1 MSGPEDTPPD
11 QDKADQDKAD
21 QDKAEQNP
29 PKKAP
34 SDAPPAAPA
43 VPGWKAIMRGLGPT
57 GLGLQVGAP
66 VLALLIS
73 LLITIG
79 LLRVTGADPFSSI
92 QSMIDYGTTDNSIVD
107 ILNRATR
114 YYLSAVAV
122 AIGFRMA
129 LLNIGVDGQYRLA
142 AMMSAS
148 LGGALALPAPIGQ
161 FLVIVA
167 AMLVGGLWAAIAGI
181 LKVTRG
187 VSEVLSTIM
196 LNAIAT
202 GLIAYLLNDQ
212 RLAEVRPGSNNVA
225 TPPIPGSGQ
234 VGAFNG
240 VLTTLLSGP
249 VLALILIA
257 GSALIIY
264 SAYRRQATAAPEQTG
279 TQQSGTQQT
288 GRTGRGPATGLI
300 LGVLGAAVFVAITA
314 GVLAPT
320 LTDLPGRVYGLLPL
334 AALVGIVFWVVI
346 NHTRFGFDLK
356 ISGLSPTAAQA
367 SGVSARRMVVITMV
381 MSGAV
386 AGLIGMPE
394 LLGAS
399 YEYSLN
405 FPAGLGFTGI
415 TVALLG
421 RNHPAGIALA
431 ALLFAFLDQTSDVL
445 QEVDVPKEIVGV
457 MQGVV
462 VLTVVIVYELV
473 RRWEIRLQQ
482 RTVAVELATGHDLAA
497 VSAAGRDPDG
507 QDPAAGQD
515 PSGSQDPSDGGAKG
529 VSS

>member
-1 MSGPEDTPPD
+1 MSDPNDPKEPQPPGSGAPEPKPEPEKAGPE
-11 QDKADQDKAD
+11 KV
-21 QDKAEQNP
+21 
-29 PKKAP
+29 
-34 SDAPPAAPA
+34 PA
-43 VPGWKAIMRGLGPT
+43 WQAILRGMGPT
-57 GLGLQVGAP
+57 GLALRIGAP

-73 LLITIG
+73 LAITMI
-79 LLRVTGADPFSSI
+79 LLRVTGADPFSSVR
-92 QSMIDYGTTDNSIVD
+92 SMIDYGTTDNSIVD
-107 ILNRATR
+107 IVNRATR

-142 AMMSAS
+142 AFLAAA
-148 LGGALALPAPIGQ
+148 LGGALTLPAPFGQ
-161 FLVIVA
+161 LLVIVA
-167 AMLVGGLWAAIAGI
+167 AMLVGGLWAAIAGV

-202 GLIAYLLNDQ
+202 GLIAYLLNDK

-225 TPPIPGSGQ
+225 TAQIPEDGRVGSL
-234 VGAFNG
+234 NG
-240 VLTTLLSGP
+240 LLS
-249 VLALILIA
+249 AF
-257 GSALIIY
+257 
-264 SAYRRQATAAPEQTG
+264 
-279 TQQSGTQQT
+279 
-288 GRTGRGPATGLI
+288 
-300 LGVLGAAVFVAITA
+300 GV
-314 GVLAPT
+314 
-320 LTDLPGRVYGLLPL
+320 DLPGDVYGLLPL
-334 AALVGIVFWVVI
+334 AVVVGVVFWVVI
-346 NHTRFGFDLK
+346 NYTRFGFDLK
-356 ISGLSPTAAQA
+356 VSGLSPSAAQA
-367 SGVSARRMVVITMV
+367 SGVNARRMIVYTMV
-381 MSGAV
+381 ASGVV

-482 RTVAVELATGHDLAA
+482 RTVAAELATGHDLARE
-497 VSAAGRDPDG
+497 AAGR
-507 QDPAAGQD
+507 A
-515 PSGSQDPSDGGAKG
+515 S
-529 VSS
+529 

>member
-1 MSGPEDTPPD
+1 MSEREDVPEKVDTP
-11 QDKADQDKAD
+11 
-21 QDKAEQNP
+21 E
-29 PKKAP
+29 
-34 SDAPPAAPA
+34 PAAVPA
-43 VPGWKAIMRGLGPT
+43 WKAVLQGLGPS
-57 GLGLQVGAP
+57 GLGLRIGAP

-73 LLITIG
+73 LLITMG

-92 QSMIDYGTTDNSIVD
+92 TSMIDYGTTDNSIVD

-142 AMMSAS
+142 AMLSAA
-148 LGGALALPAPIGQ
+148 LGGALTLPAPIGQ

-167 AMLVGGLWAAIAGI
+167 AMLIGGLWAAIAGV

-225 TPPIPGSGQ
+225 TAPVPESGR
-234 VGAFNG
+234 VGPFND
-240 VLTTLLSGP
+240 VLTALFSGP
-249 VLALILIA
+249 GLIVLLIA
-257 GSALIIY
+257 GAALIFY
-264 SAYRRQATAAPEQTG
+264 SAHRRSGDGQGAGLVRGAVGAVLFMVVTALVVAP
-279 TQQSGTQQT
+279 
-288 GRTGRGPATGLI
+288 
-300 LGVLGAAVFVAITA
+300 VLS
-314 GVLAPT
+314 
-320 LTDLPGRVYGLLPL
+320 DLPGQVYGLLPM
-334 AALVGIVFWVVI
+334 AVVVGVVFWVVV
-346 NHTRFGFDLK
+346 NHTRFGFDLRV
-356 ISGLSPTAAQA
+356 SGLSPTAAQA
-367 SGVSARRMVVITMV
+367 SGVSARRMIVITMV
-381 MSGAV
+381 ASGAV

-482 RTVAVELATGHDLAA
+482 RTVADELATGHDLAA
-497 VSAAGRDPDG
+497 KGAA
-507 QDPAAGQD
+507 
-515 PSGSQDPSDGGAKG
+515 S
-529 VSS
+529 

>member
-1 MSGPEDTPPD
+1 MSEPKDPTPPGGGEPPEPPEDAS
-11 QDKADQDKAD
+11 K
-21 QDKAEQNP
+21 
-29 PKKAP
+29 
-34 SDAPPAAPA
+34 DAPKSLSKDVPPADGKDAGKGVPEPVPA
-43 VPGWKAIMRGLGPT
+43 WKAILRGLGPT
-57 GLGLQVGAP
+57 GLGLKIGAP

-73 LLITIG
+73 LGITMI
-79 LLRVTGADPFSSI
+79 LLRVTGADPISSI
-92 QSMIDYGTTDNSIVD
+92 QSMIDYGTTENSIVD
-107 ILNRATR
+107 IVNRATR

-129 LLNIGVDGQYRLA
+129 LLNIGVDGQYRIAAFLA
-142 AMMSAS
+142 AA
-148 LGGALALPAPIGQ
+148 LGGAITLPAPFGQ
-161 FLVIVA
+161 LLVIVA
-167 AMLVGGLWAAIAGI
+167 AMVVGGLWAAIAGV

-202 GLIAYLLNDQ
+202 GVIAYLLNDK

-225 TPPIPGSGQ
+225 TAQIPESGR
-234 VGAFNG
+234 VGPLNG
-240 VLTTLLSGP
+240 FLS
-249 VLALILIA
+249 
-257 GSALIIY
+257 S
-264 SAYRRQATAAPEQTG
+264 
-279 TQQSGTQQT
+279 
-288 GRTGRGPATGLI
+288 
-300 LGVLGAAVFVAITA
+300 LGI
-314 GVLAPT
+314 
-320 LTDLPGRVYGLLPL
+320 DLPGDVYGLLPL
-334 AALVGIVFWVVI
+334 AVLVGIVFWVVI
-346 NHTRFGFDLK
+346 NYTRFGFDLK
-356 ISGLSPTAAQA
+356 VSGLSASAAQA
-367 SGVSARRMVVITMV
+367 SGVNARRMIVYTMIA
-381 MSGAV
+381 SGVV

-482 RTVAVELATGHDLAA
+482 RAVAAELATGHDLARE
-497 VSAAGRDPDG
+497 AAGS
-507 QDPAAGQD
+507 A
-515 PSGSQDPSDGGAKG
+515 S
-529 VSS
+529 

>member
-1 MSGPEDTPPD
+1 MSAH
-11 QDKADQDKAD
+11 DKDAAKDA
-21 QDKAEQNP
+21 AEEAAKDAAGETAENAP
-29 PKKAP
+29 KAP
-34 SDAPPAAPA
+34 SEGAATPSADPSIAPLGMDPKGKAKGKAPA
-43 VPGWKAIMRGLGPT
+43 PAGGKPVPAWRAILQGLGPQD
-57 GLGLQVGAP
+57 LMLRVCAP

-73 LLITIG
+73 LLITMG
-79 LLRVTGADPFSSI
+79 LLRITGADPFSSI
-92 QSMIDYGTTDNSIVD
+92 ASMIDYGTTDNSIVD

-142 AMMSAS
+142 AMLSAA
-148 LGGALALPAPIGQ
+148 LGGALALPAPLGQ

-167 AMLVGGLWAAIAGI
+167 AMLVGGLWAAIAGV

-202 GLIAYLLNDQ
+202 GLIAYLLNDK

-225 TPPIPGSGQ
+225 TAPIPESGRVGPFNDVLTALFSGPGLVAVLV
-234 VGAFNG
+234 VGAVLIVVAFRRRSAAEGQDGRNRRALVLGG
-240 VLTTLLSGP
+240 VTALVFVLVTALVVGP
-249 VLALILIA
+249 VL
-257 GSALIIY
+257 
-264 SAYRRQATAAPEQTG
+264 
-279 TQQSGTQQT
+279 SG
-288 GRTGRGPATGLI
+288 
-300 LGVLGAAVFVAITA
+300 
-314 GVLAPT
+314 
-320 LTDLPGRVYGLLPL
+320 LPGQVYGLLPM
-334 AALVGIVFWVVI
+334 AVLVGVLFWVVI
-346 NHTRFGFDLK
+346 NHTRFGFDLRV
-356 ISGLSPTAAQA
+356 SGLSPTAAQA
-367 SGVSARRMVVITMV
+367 SGVSAKRMIVITMV
-381 MSGAV
+381 ASGAV

-421 RNHPAGIALA
+421 RNHPVGIALA

-462 VLTVVIVYELV
+462 VLTVVIVYEWV

-482 RTVAVELATGHDLAA
+482 RAVADELATGHDLAA
-497 VSAAGRDPDG
+497 KGAG
-507 QDPAAGQD
+507 
-515 PSGSQDPSDGGAKG
+515 S
-529 VSS
+529 

>member
-1 MSGPEDTPPD
+1 MSGPAGPPPEDPSTPKDEPSKDEPPKDEPPKDEAPTSPAPPD
-11 QDKADQDKAD
+11 SGSKQ
-21 QDKAEQNP
+21 
-29 PKKAP
+29 
-34 SDAPPAAPA
+34 AAPA
-43 VPGWKAIMRGLGPT
+43 GGAAPPKVPETVPSWKAILRGLGPR
-57 GLGLQVGAP
+57 GLALKIGAP

-73 LLITIG
+73 LAITMI
-79 LLRVTGADPFSSI
+79 LLRVTGADPVSSI
-92 QSMIDYGTTDNSIVD
+92 QSMIDYGTTENSIVD
-107 ILNRATR
+107 IIDRATR
-114 YYLSAVAV
+114 YYLSAIAV

-142 AMMSAS
+142 AFLAAA
-148 LGGALALPAPIGQ
+148 LGGALTLPAPLGQ
-161 FLVIVA
+161 MLVIIA
-167 AMLVGGLWAAIAGI
+167 AMLIGGLWAAIAGV

-202 GLIAYLLNDQ
+202 GLIAYLLNDE

-225 TPPIPGSGQ
+225 TPKIPVEGR
-234 VGAFNG
+234 VGPLNG
-240 VLTTLLSGP
+240 FLSSIG
-249 VLALILIA
+249 I
-257 GSALIIY
+257 
-264 SAYRRQATAAPEQTG
+264 
-279 TQQSGTQQT
+279 
-288 GRTGRGPATGLI
+288 
-300 LGVLGAAVFVAITA
+300 
-314 GVLAPT
+314 
-320 LTDLPGRVYGLLPL
+320 DLPGHVYGLLPL
-334 AALVGIVFWVVI
+334 AIVVGVVFWIVI

-356 ISGLSPTAAQA
+356 ISGLSPSAAQA
-367 SGVSARRMVVITMV
+367 SGVSAKRMVVVTMV
-381 MSGAV
+381 ASGAV

-421 RNHPAGIALA
+421 RNHPVGIALA

-482 RTVAVELATGHDLAA
+482 RTVADELATGRDLARE
-497 VSAAGRDPDG
+497 AAGR
-507 QDPAAGQD
+507 A
-515 PSGSQDPSDGGAKG
+515 S
-529 VSS
+529 

>member
-1 MSGPEDTPPD
+1 M
-11 QDKADQDKAD
+11 Q
-21 QDKAEQNP
+21 
-29 PKKAP
+29 
-34 SDAPPAAPA
+34 
-43 VPGWKAIMRGLGPT
+43 GLGPS
-57 GLGLQVGAP
+57 GLGLRIGAP
-66 VLALLIS
+66 VLALVIS
-73 LLITIG
+73 LLITMG

-92 QSMIDYGTTDNSIVD
+92 TSMIDYGTTDNSIVD

-142 AMMSAS
+142 AMLSAA
-148 LGGALALPAPIGQ
+148 LGGALTLPAPIGQ
-161 FLVIVA
+161 FLVILS
-167 AMLVGGLWAAIAGI
+167 AMLIGGLWAAIAGV

-225 TPPIPGSGQ
+225 TAPIPDSGR
-234 VGAFNG
+234 VGPFND
-240 VLTTLLSGP
+240 VLTALFSGP
-249 VLALILIA
+249 GLIA
-257 GSALIIY
+257 VLIVGSAVIVY
-264 SAYRRQATAAPEQTG
+264 SVHRRQAAGGEGSGAAP
-279 TQQSGTQQT
+279 
-288 GRTGRGPATGLI
+288 GL
-300 LGVLGAAVFVAITA
+300 VLGAIGAVVFMVVTALVVAP
-314 GVLAPT
+314 VLS
-320 LTDLPGRVYGLLPL
+320 DLPGQVYGLLPM
-334 AALVGIVFWVVI
+334 AVVVGVVFWVVV
-346 NHTRFGFDLK
+346 NHTRFGFDLRV
-356 ISGLSPTAAQA
+356 SGLSPTAAQA
-367 SGVSARRMVVITMV
+367 SGVSARRMIVITMV
-381 MSGAV
+381 ASGAV

-482 RTVAVELATGHDLAA
+482 RTVADELATGHDLAA
-497 VSAAGRDPDG
+497 KGA
-507 QDPAAGQD
+507 
-515 PSGSQDPSDGGAKG
+515 PS
-529 VSS
+529 

>member
-1 MSGPEDTPPD
+1 MSEPPEKPDSGPEKAPDLSKDAASGPAKDPAKAQAEDSAKDPAKDPAKAPAKD
-11 QDKADQDKAD
+11 QDP
-21 QDKAEQNP
+21 AEI
-29 PKKAP
+29 
-34 SDAPPAAPA
+34 PAWRA
-43 VPGWKAIMRGLGPT
+43 AIQGLGPR
-57 GLGLQVGAP
+57 GLALKIGAP

-73 LLITIG
+73 LLITMG
-79 LLRVTGADPFSSI
+79 LLRITGADPVSSI
-92 QSMIDYGTTDNSIVD
+92 QSMIDYGTTENSIVD
-107 ILNRATR
+107 IVNRATR

-129 LLNIGVDGQYRLA
+129 LLNIGVDGQYRMA
-142 AMMSAS
+142 AMLSAA
-148 LGGALALPAPIGQ
+148 LGGAMTLPAPFGQ
-161 FLVIVA
+161 LLTIVA
-167 AMLVGGLWAAIAGI
+167 AMLIGGLWAAIAGI

-202 GLIAYLLNDQ
+202 GLIAYLLNDK

-225 TPPIPGSGQ
+225 TAPIPEDGR
-234 VGAFNG
+234 VGPLNG
-240 VLTTLLSGP
+240 LLSSIG
-249 VLALILIA
+249 I
-257 GSALIIY
+257 
-264 SAYRRQATAAPEQTG
+264 
-279 TQQSGTQQT
+279 
-288 GRTGRGPATGLI
+288 
-300 LGVLGAAVFVAITA
+300 
-314 GVLAPT
+314 
-320 LTDLPGRVYGLLPL
+320 DLPGQMYGLLPL
-334 AALVGIVFWVVI
+334 AIVVGVVFWVVI
-346 NHTRFGFDLK
+346 NRTRFGFDLK
-356 ISGLSPTAAQA
+356 VSGLSPTAAQA
-367 SGVSARRMVVITMV
+367 SGVSAKKMVVITMV
-381 MSGAV
+381 ASGAV

-421 RNHPAGIALA
+421 RNHPVGIALA

-482 RTVAVELATGHDLAA
+482 RTVASELATGHDLAKET
-497 VSAAGRDPDG
+497 S
-507 QDPAAGQD
+507 
-515 PSGSQDPSDGGAKG
+515 
-529 VSS
+529 

>member
-1 MSGPEDTPPD
+1 MSDDPKDTPPPGD
-11 QDKADQDKAD
+11 DEPTDKPADKPTDEPAAGSSGGDGGGVDMAKAG
-21 QDKAEQNP
+21 
-29 PKKAP
+29 
-34 SDAPPAAPA
+34 PPAGAPEP
-43 VPGWKAIMRGLGPT
+43 VPSWKAMLRGLGPQ
-57 GLGLQVGAP
+57 GLGLKIGAP

-73 LLITIG
+73 LGITMI
-79 LLRVTGADPFSSI
+79 LLRITGADPVSSI
-92 QSMIDYGTTDNSIVD
+92 QSMVEYGTTENSIVD

-142 AMMSAS
+142 AFLAAA
-148 LGGALALPAPIGQ
+148 LGGALALPAPFGQ
-161 FLVIVA
+161 LLVIVA
-167 AMLVGGLWAAIAGI
+167 AMVVGGLWAAIAGV

-202 GLIAYLLNDQ
+202 GLIAYLLNDK
-212 RLAEVRPGSNNVA
+212 RLADVRPGSNNVA
-225 TPPIPGSGQ
+225 TPQIPESGR
-234 VGAFNG
+234 VGGLNG
-240 VLTTLLSGP
+240 F
-249 VLALILIA
+249 LASIGI
-257 GSALIIY
+257 
-264 SAYRRQATAAPEQTG
+264 
-279 TQQSGTQQT
+279 
-288 GRTGRGPATGLI
+288 
-300 LGVLGAAVFVAITA
+300 
-314 GVLAPT
+314 
-320 LTDLPGRVYGLLPL
+320 DLPGDVYGLLPL
-334 AALVGIVFWVVI
+334 AILVGIVFWVVI

-356 ISGLSPTAAQA
+356 VSGLSASAAQA
-367 SGVSARRMVVITMV
+367 SGVNARRMIVYTMV
-381 MSGAV
+381 ASGVV

-482 RTVAVELATGHDLAA
+482 RAVAAELATGHDLARE
-497 VSAAGRDPDG
+497 AAGS
-507 QDPAAGQD
+507 A
-515 PSGSQDPSDGGAKG
+515 S
-529 VSS
+529 

>member
-1 MSGPEDTPPD
+1 MSGV
-11 QDKADQDKAD
+11 
-21 QDKAEQNP
+21 AE
-29 PKKAP
+29 KAP
-34 SDAPPAAPA
+34 PGPPEPPAPPGADVPA
-43 VPGWKAIMRGLGPT
+43 WKAILRGLGPS
-57 GLGLQVGAP
+57 GLGLRVGAP

-73 LLITIG
+73 LLITMA
-79 LLRVTGADPFSSI
+79 LLRITGADPFSSI
-92 QSMIDYGTTDNSIVD
+92 NAMIDYGTTDNSIVD

-142 AMMSAS
+142 AMLSAA
-148 LGGALALPAPIGQ
+148 LGGALTLPAPIGQ
-161 FLVIVA
+161 FLVILS
-167 AMLVGGLWAAIAGI
+167 AMLIGGLWAAIAGV

-202 GLIAYLLNDQ
+202 GVIAYLLNDD

-225 TPPIPGSGQ
+225 TPPIPESGR
-234 VGAFNG
+234 VGPFNDA
-240 VLTTLLSGP
+240 LTAIFSGP
-249 VLALILIA
+249 GLALVLVLGA
-257 GSALIIY
+257 AAIIY
-264 SAYRRQATAAPEQTG
+264 SVYRRRGDGAGENGGGGAAP
-279 TQQSGTQQT
+279 SL
-288 GRTGRGPATGLI
+288 A
-300 LGVLGAAVFVAITA
+300 LGVLGAVVFVAVTA
-314 GVLAPT
+314 LVVAPA
-320 LTDLPGRVYGLLPL
+320 LVDLPGTVYGLLPL
-334 AALVGIVFWVVI
+334 AVVVGVVFWVVI
-346 NHTRFGFDLK
+346 NHTRFGFDLR

-367 SGVSARRMVVITMV
+367 SGVSARRMIVITMV
-381 MSGAV
+381 ASGAV

-482 RTVAVELATGHDLAA
+482 RTVADELATGHDLAA
-497 VSAAGRDPDG
+497 TGGAAG
-507 QDPAAGQD
+507 
-515 PSGSQDPSDGGAKG
+515 SAKG
-529 VSS
+529 ASS

>member
-1 MSGPEDTPPD
+1 MSDPTTPAGEPGKSPE
-11 QDKADQDKAD
+11 
-21 QDKAEQNP
+21 
-29 PKKAP
+29 
-34 SDAPPAAPA
+34 SLGGPPAGTED
-43 VPGWKAIMRGLGPT
+43 VPSWKAVLQGLGPRA
-57 GLGLQVGAP
+57 LALKVGAP

-73 LLITIG
+73 LLITVG
-79 LLRVTGADPFSSI
+79 LLRITGADPVSSI
-92 QSMIDYGTTDNSIVD
+92 QSMIDYGTTPNSVVD

-129 LLNIGVDGQYRLA
+129 LLNIGVDGQYRMA
-142 AMMSAS
+142 AMLSAS
-148 LGGALALPAPIGQ
+148 LGGALTLPAPFGQ
-161 FLVIVA
+161 LLTIVA
-167 AMLVGGLWAAIAGI
+167 AMLVGGLWAAIAGV

-202 GLIAYLLNDQ
+202 GLIAYLLNDK

-225 TPPIPGSGQ
+225 TPKIPESGR
-234 VGAFNG
+234 VGPLNG
-240 VLTTLLSGP
+240 F
-249 VLALILIA
+249 LASIGI
-257 GSALIIY
+257 
-264 SAYRRQATAAPEQTG
+264 
-279 TQQSGTQQT
+279 
-288 GRTGRGPATGLI
+288 
-300 LGVLGAAVFVAITA
+300 
-314 GVLAPT
+314 
-320 LTDLPGRVYGLLPL
+320 DLPGQVYGLLPL
-334 AALVGIVFWVVI
+334 AIVVGIVFWVVI
-346 NHTRFGFDLK
+346 NRTRFGFDLK
-356 ISGLSPTAAQA
+356 VSGLSPTAAQA
-367 SGVSARRMVVITMV
+367 SGVSAARMIVITMV
-381 MSGAV
+381 ASGAV

-421 RNHPAGIALA
+421 RNHPVGIALA

-482 RTVAVELATGHDLAA
+482 RAVASELATGHDLARET
-497 VSAAGRDPDG
+497 S
-507 QDPAAGQD
+507 
-515 PSGSQDPSDGGAKG
+515 
-529 VSS
+529 

>member
-1 MSGPEDTPPD
+1 MSDERKDLDPAGEEPAGGGGPAGGEPAGAKPPAGVPAPRPGEGPDPGKRPAKASGPVEPETV
-11 QDKADQDKAD
+11 
-21 QDKAEQNP
+21 
-29 PKKAP
+29 P
-34 SDAPPAAPA
+34 S
-43 VPGWKAIMRGLGPT
+43 WKAMLQGLGPRGLG
-57 GLGLQVGAP
+57 LKIGAP

-73 LLITIG
+73 LAITMI
-79 LLRVTGADPFSSI
+79 LLRVTGADPVSSI

-107 ILNRATR
+107 IVNRAAR

-129 LLNIGVDGQYRLA
+129 LLNIGVDGQYRMAAFLA
-142 AMMSAS
+142 AA
-148 LGGALALPAPIGQ
+148 LGGALALPAPFGQ
-161 FLVIVA
+161 MLTIAA
-167 AMLVGGLWAAIAGI
+167 AMVVGGLWAAIAGV

-202 GLIAYLLNDQ
+202 GLIAYLLNDK

-225 TPPIPGSGQ
+225 TPKIPESGR
-234 VGAFNG
+234 VGGLNSF
-240 VLTTLLSGP
+240 LSSIG
-249 VLALILIA
+249 I
-257 GSALIIY
+257 
-264 SAYRRQATAAPEQTG
+264 
-279 TQQSGTQQT
+279 
-288 GRTGRGPATGLI
+288 
-300 LGVLGAAVFVAITA
+300 
-314 GVLAPT
+314 
-320 LTDLPGRVYGLLPL
+320 DLPGDVYGLLPL
-334 AALVGIVFWVVI
+334 AILVGVVFWIVI

-356 ISGLSPTAAQA
+356 MSGLSPSAAQA
-367 SGVSARRMVVITMV
+367 SGVNARRMIVYTMV
-381 MSGAV
+381 ASGVV

-482 RTVAVELATGHDLAA
+482 RAVAAELATGHDLARE
-497 VSAAGRDPDG
+497 AAGS
-507 QDPAAGQD
+507 A
-515 PSGSQDPSDGGAKG
+515 S
-529 VSS
+529 

>member
-1 MSGPEDTPPD
+1 MSDERKDLDPAGEEPAGGGGPAGGGPEGAKPPADVPAPRPGESPDPGKRPAKASGPVEPETV
-11 QDKADQDKAD
+11 
-21 QDKAEQNP
+21 
-29 PKKAP
+29 P
-34 SDAPPAAPA
+34 S
-43 VPGWKAIMRGLGPT
+43 WKAMLQGLGPRGLG
-57 GLGLQVGAP
+57 LKIGAP

-73 LLITIG
+73 LGITMI
-79 LLRVTGADPFSSI
+79 LLRVTGADPVSSI

-107 ILNRATR
+107 IVNRAAR

-129 LLNIGVDGQYRLA
+129 LLNIGVDGQYRMAAFLA
-142 AMMSAS
+142 AA
-148 LGGALALPAPIGQ
+148 LGGALALPAPFGQ
-161 FLVIVA
+161 MLTIAA
-167 AMLVGGLWAAIAGI
+167 AMVVGGLWAAIAGV

-202 GLIAYLLNDQ
+202 GLIAYLLNDK

-225 TPPIPGSGQ
+225 TPKIPESGR
-234 VGAFNG
+234 VGGLNG
-240 VLTTLLSGP
+240 FLSSIG
-249 VLALILIA
+249 I
-257 GSALIIY
+257 
-264 SAYRRQATAAPEQTG
+264 
-279 TQQSGTQQT
+279 
-288 GRTGRGPATGLI
+288 
-300 LGVLGAAVFVAITA
+300 
-314 GVLAPT
+314 
-320 LTDLPGRVYGLLPL
+320 DLPGDVYGLLPL
-334 AALVGIVFWVVI
+334 AILVGVVFWIVI

-356 ISGLSPTAAQA
+356 MSGLSPSAAQA
-367 SGVSARRMVVITMV
+367 SGVNARRMIVYTMV
-381 MSGAV
+381 ASGVV

-421 RNHPAGIALA
+421 RNHPVGIALA

-482 RTVAVELATGHDLAA
+482 RAVAAELATGHDLARE
-497 VSAAGRDPDG
+497 AAGS
-507 QDPAAGQD
+507 A
-515 PSGSQDPSDGGAKG
+515 S
-529 VSS
+529 

>member
-1 MSGPEDTPPD
+1 MTAPKEP
-11 QDKADQDKAD
+11 ADDRDGTEPAKPA
-21 QDKAEQNP
+21 AG
-29 PKKAP
+29 
-34 SDAPPAAPA
+34 PPADSGVPA
-43 VPGWKAIMRGLGPT
+43 WKAILQGLGPS

-66 VLALLIS
+66 VFALLIS

-92 QSMIDYGTTDNSIVD
+92 QAMVDYGTTDNSIVD

-142 AMMSAS
+142 AMLAAS
-148 LGGALALPAPIGQ
+148 LGGALALPAPFGQ

-225 TPPIPGSGQ
+225 TPKIPESGQ
-234 VGAFNG
+234 VGKLND
-240 VLTTLLSGP
+240 VLTALFSGP
-249 VLALILIA
+249 GLAVVLIA
-257 GSALIIY
+257 GSAAIIY
-264 SAYRRQATAAPEQTG
+264 SAHRRQADAHP
-279 TQQSGTQQT
+279 
-288 GRTGRGPATGLI
+288 GRGASTGL
-300 LGVLGAAVFVAITA
+300 VLGALGALAFAAITA
-314 GVLAPT
+314 LVVAPT
-320 LTDLPGRVYGLLPL
+320 LTDLPGSVYGLLPL
-334 AALVGIVFWVVI
+334 AVVVGIVFWVVI

-356 ISGLSPTAAQA
+356 VSGLSPTAAQA
-367 SGVSARRMVVITMV
+367 SGVSARKMIVITMV

-482 RTVAVELATGHDLAA
+482 RTVATELATGHDLAK
-497 VSAAGRDPDG
+497 
-507 QDPAAGQD
+507 
-515 PSGSQDPSDGGAKG
+515 GA
-529 VSS
+529 SS